1 MRRLQGFNSGNTT
14 QTAKTKRKFRSI
26 HPIGVLKEM
35 AEDDTRRNIVV
46 APAAGFKRRTLV
58 TGAGRAA
65 FDDTRIGYL
74 YFLRTREFRLMERPV
89 YKVGMTVQA
98 PDTRI
103 ARLERYTKGSEIV
116 SLEQMPADRV
126 VLAEKALLEALRVR
140 FVPGPD
146 GSEDFVIPDAKSLVE
161 ARDIF
166 HRVAMEAIS
175 HGIREEE
182 KEETD
187 ENE

>member
-1 MRRLQGFNSGNTT
+1 MLWTLLEDVIDCSNI
-14 QTAKTKRKFRSI
+14 RSI
-26 HPIGVLKEM
+26 HPIGVLNEM
-35 AEDDTRRNIVV
+35 ADEEGRRNIVV

-65 FDDTRIGYL
+65 FDDTRIGFL

-89 YKVGMTVQA
+89 YKVGMTIQA

-103 ARLERYTKGSEIV
+103 GRLERYTKGSEIV
-116 SLEQMPADRV
+116 CLEQIPADRV

-146 GSEDFVIPDAKSLVE
+146 GSEDFVIPDTESLVA

-175 HGIREEE
+175 HGIRG
-182 KEETD
+182 D
-187 ENE
+187 E